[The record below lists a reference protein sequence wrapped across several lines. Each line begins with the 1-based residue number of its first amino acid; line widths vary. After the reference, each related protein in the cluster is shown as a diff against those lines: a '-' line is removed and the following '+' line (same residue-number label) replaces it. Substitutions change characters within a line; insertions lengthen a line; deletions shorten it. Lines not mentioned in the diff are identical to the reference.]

1 MMRGSTT
8 TISILCAA
16 VLLASASAAG
26 AAIASP
32 MAIGTLG
39 RDVTFDVA
47 SPELVAAPPPVHDLS
62 PAVLGRTPVDE
73 DVLGY
78 RPVQPADG
86 AAMAAIVPI
95 RHDPESLPAVR
106 AFLKRQEDV
115 QTLADVSDDEAGNPL
130 VDFSYLSMVPN
141 GYAFVRSGK
150 PGGDSLQW
158 PHVTETALS
167 YVRPHRN
174 LQLVASFEGAR
185 ERPGALTSELVDTE
199 VQLID
204 NLKVEVDSR
213 RMTKAS
219 SAYGSLDPSAIER
232 KKVHSGQMI
241 AFGIDLGLVPAVLGD
256 VGLSTTISLGYSDN
270 PGPFVTV
277 ATNIEL
283 PNERTQELTV
293 DNEFQVVRDL
303 LSAPSTT
310 GSFAS
315 GGGFASDDNGG
326 EGGGGG
332 TTPIPI
338 IPEPVVPEP
347 STLLLLA
354 VGSGILAARRRHKSR
369 L

>member
-1 MMRGSTT
+1 MARGSTT
-8 TISILCAA
+8 TISILCAV

-32 MAIGTLG
+32 MAVGVLG
-39 RDVTFDVA
+39 RDVTFDA
-47 SPELVAAPPPVHDLS
+47 SGPVLVAAPPAIYDLP

-73 DVLGY
+73 DMLGY
-78 RPVQPADG
+78 HPVQPNDG
-86 AAMAAIVPI
+86 AAIAAIVPM
-95 RHDPESLPAVR
+95 RHDPESLPAIR
-106 AFLKRQEDV
+106 EFLQRQEDV
-115 QTLADVSDDEAGNPL
+115 QALADVSDDEMGNPL
-130 VDFSYLSMVPN
+130 VDFSYLSMVPS

-174 LQLVASFEGAR
+174 LQLVVSFEGA
-185 ERPGALTSELVDTE
+185 EQRPGSLKSQLVDTQA
-199 VQLID
+199 QLVD
-204 NLKVEVDSR
+204 NLKVEVDTR
-213 RMTKAS
+213 HMVEAS
-219 SAYGSLDPSAIER
+219 SAYGVLDPSAVEQ

-241 AFGIDLGLVPAVLGD
+241 AFGIDLGLIPAVLGD
-256 VGLSTTISLGYSDN
+256 VGLSTTITIGHSDN

-293 DNEFQVVRDL
+293 DNEFQVVRDFW
-303 LSAPSTT
+303 SQSSI
-310 GSFAS
+310 GSYAS
-315 GGGFASDDNGG
+315 SGGFADDDNGG
-326 EGGGGG
+326 GGGGGG

-347 STLLLLA
+347 STLVLLA
-354 VGSGILAARRRHKSR
+354 IGSGIIAARRRR
-369 L
+369 NRR